1 MAATLSSQGG
11 RDSLACW
18 PLSLLQPP
26 LKIPFQVL
34 APSESELFDGGFPLA
49 AEKALPSTHRRPP
62 SPSSLGLTPCV
73 VPPVH
78 FQSGAASA
86 LGVRRGMS
94 APSAETQRG
103 NMTFPSGP
111 NAERHWCWPEIK
123 AAVPFL
129 TSVGPHLTLSMC
141 SWHFIVSQGNKQN
154 PPPESSEGRLRG
166 ALNSARQIS
175 AFPTEGP
182 PCALRFFLSLHDTT
196 VREMDGFIFVQNKC
210 ADGDPRPT
218 KRKKLSVQRQGRR
231 RQGESMLA
239 SPLPTFS
246 LLLGLPK
253 TSPKSPSVVGGDID
267 RSPFYFQII
276 CSLW

>member
-1 MAATLSSQGG
+1 MVATLSSQGG

-18 PLSLLQPP
+18 PLSPLQPP

-49 AEKALPSTHRRPP
+49 AEKALPSTHRRPA
-62 SPSSLGLTPCV
+62 SPSSPGLTPCV

-103 NMTFPSGP
+103 NMTFPFGP
-111 NAERHWCWPEIK
+111 NPERHWCWPEIK

-166 ALNSARQIS
+166 SSELGEADQCFSHR
-175 AFPTEGP
+175 GP
-182 PCALRFFLSLHDTT
+182 PLCAVVFPELTWHHRKG
-196 VREMDGFIFVQNKC
+196 DGWLYFC
-210 ADGDPRPT
+210 AEQMCRWWPPT
-218 KRKKLSVQRQGRR
+218 KKKK
-231 RQGESMLA
+231 
-239 SPLPTFS
+239 
-246 LLLGLPK
+246 K
-253 TSPKSPSVVGGDID
+253 T
-267 RSPFYFQII
+267 
-276 CSLW
+276 